1 MFQRLLNSFT
11 NDCRYIVR
19 DPILMAAV
27 FYPLITI
34 LLVRFAINPI
44 SELIFSETGF
54 RLELY
59 YTIIAITLISAIPA
73 VFGFIFAFISLNNSD
88 LNRLNFDPATPAD
101 KKSFLCIR
109 LIVPTLLSIITVFIT
124 VLITD
129 PVPSEGWLR
138 SVFVTFLLSVQ
149 SPFILLF
156 IVNFSNSRPKVILL
170 SKLYGIFLVTVPLGL
185 LIHHPWNYLLFFSP
199 LYWTSWSWVTYSPS
213 ESLLYGAISIAIS
226 LGCILWFYSHL
237 LRKNKA

>member
-19 DPILMAAV
+19 DPILMTAV
-27 FYPLITI
+27 LYPLITI
-34 LLVRFAINPI
+34 LFLRFAVPPV
-44 SELIFSETGF
+44 SELIFSKTGF

-59 YTIIAITLISAIPA
+59 YTIIAITLVSAIPA
-73 VFGFIFAFISLNNSD
+73 VFGFIFASIHLNNSE
-88 LNRLNFDPATPAD
+88 LNRLNIDQAAPAD
-101 KKSFLCIR
+101 KKSFLYFR
-109 LIVPTLLSIITVFIT
+109 MIVAILLSFITVYLT

-129 PVPSEGWLR
+129 PGPSEGWLR
-138 SVFVTFLLSVQ
+138 SDFVTFLLSVQ

-170 SKLYGIFLVTVPLGL
+170 SILYGIFLVTVPLGL

-213 ESLLYGAISIAIS
+213 ESLLYGAISVAIS
-226 LGCILWFYSHL
+226 FGCIVWFYSHL
-237 LRKNKA
+237 LRKNKV

>member
-1 MFQRLLNSFT
+1 
-11 NDCRYIVR
+11 
-19 DPILMAAV
+19 MAAV
-27 FYPLITI
+27 LYPLIII
-34 LLVRFAINPI
+34 LFLRFAIPPF
-44 SELIFSETGF
+44 SELIFSKTGF

-73 VFGFIFAFISLNNSD
+73 VFGFIFTFISLNNSD
-88 LNRLNFDPATPAD
+88 LHRLVFDPATPAD
-101 KKSFLCIR
+101 KKSFLFIR
-109 LIVPTLLSIITVFIT
+109 MIVPILLSIITVFIT

-156 IVNFSNSRPKVILL
+156 IVSFSISRPKVILL